1 MEIGNHNKIKLNLL
15 DSCKLIYHSNIKKF
29 LKQKFIQL
37 DSSYLS
43 DINDFSNYEVF
54 KKFIYE
60 HYQLD
65 YLKKNNYIKYVK
77 VIRQMLIIERK
88 DEFLNLLKNIDNS
101 INIMATNHIFPRINI
116 RKYMFKIENIFNII
130 KAKNRFLLDIMK
142 YIKSL
147 DNQSNFKIS
156 ISINTL
162 YYRYKIFKKY
172 STQLKQYLS
181 EYINFEKKYD
191 IDHKLIELN
200 HLERSFIGKKSE
212 YTANQIIEEY
222 INTQNSNKSPEII
235 YFYENNINLIK
246 LLFIQSTYK
255 KVIKGEVDGMIISFN
270 GCDYIIEYIIEV
282 KSSIKATFEDTQKFI
297 SLQEYIINSIL
308 NENKKIK
315 IVYDKY
321 IFTKK
326 SFKKIKDN
334 HISEWVIYICINQ
347 NNKNL
352 IEKSH
357 LYFQYIFKIIDN
369 NFIENFYCLKN
380 DDSILEK
387 YNLINKNKEYID
399 SMFDKWLSDVNLFVN
414 SNIYISR

>member
-1 MEIGNHNKIKLNLL
+1 MEIGYYDKAKLNLL
-15 DSCKLIYHSNIKKF
+15 DTCKLIDHSNIKEF
-29 LKQKFIQL
+29 LKKKFIQL

-65 YLKKNNYIKYVK
+65 YLRQNNYIKYVK

-88 DEFLNLLKNIDNS
+88 DEFLNLLKNIDNA

-116 RKYMFKIENIFNII
+116 RKYMFKVENIFNII

-246 LLFIQSTYK
+246 LLFIPSTCK
-255 KVIKGEVDGMIISFN
+255 KIIKGEVDGMIISFN

-308 NENKKIK
+308 GENKKIK

-326 SFKKIKDN
+326 SFKKIKES

-399 SMFDKWLSDVNLFVN
+399 TMFDKWLSDVNLFVN